1 MPVDDKPLALYGR
14 VIWITGLSG
23 AGKTTLSDRLVTALR
38 LRGHH
43 VVTLDGDAV
52 RAAFG
57 QSLGYDVTARRTQIE
72 RLQSLALFLSEQG
85 CLVVVS
91 ALYCDHDLL
100 AWNRAHLPNY
110 TEVYLQASLDLLRQR
125 NSKGL
130 YDSGVE
136 NVVGVDIAWH
146 APENADLVFDCDTGI
161 SADRLTTA
169 LLQHLSV

>member
-1 MPVDDKPLALYGR
+1 MLVDDIPLLQNGR

-38 LRGHH
+38 WRGLH

-57 QSLGYDVTARRTQIE
+57 QSLGYDVTARRTHIE
-72 RLQSLALFLSEQG
+72 RLQSLALFLSKQG
-85 CLVVVS
+85 CVVVVS
-91 ALYCDHDLL
+91 ALYSDHDLL

-110 TEVYLQASLDLLRQR
+110 TEVYMEASLELLRQR
-125 NSKGL
+125 NTKGL
-130 YDSGVE
+130 YESGVQ

-146 APENADLVFDCDTGI
+146 APKNADLIFDCDAGI
-161 SADRLTTA
+161 SIDCLTA
-169 LLQHLSV
+169 AVLRHLSV

>member
-1 MPVDDKPLALYGR
+1 MDKTPR

-38 LRGHH
+38 WRGLH

-57 QSLGYDVTARRTQIE
+57 QSLGYDVTARRTHIE
-72 RLQSLALFLSEQG
+72 RLQSLALFLSKQG
-85 CLVVVS
+85 CVVVVS
-91 ALYCDHDLL
+91 ALYSDHDLL

-110 TEVYLQASLDLLRQR
+110 TEVYMEASLELLRQR
-125 NSKGL
+125 NTKGL
-130 YDSGVE
+130 YESGVQ

-146 APENADLVFDCDTGI
+146 APKNADLIFDCDAGI
-161 SADRLTTA
+161 SIDCLTA
-169 LLQHLSV
+169 AVLRHLSV

>member
-1 MPVDDKPLALYGR
+1 MPVGDESLAQNGR
-14 VIWITGLSG
+14 VVWITGLSG
-23 AGKTTLSDRLVTALR
+23 AGKTTLSDQLVAALR

-43 VVTLDGDAV
+43 VVALDGDAV

-57 QSLGYDVTARRTQIE
+57 QRLGYDITARRTQIG
-72 RLQSLALFLSEQG
+72 RLQSLALFLSRQG

-91 ALYCDHDLL
+91 ALYSDHDLL

-110 TEVYLQASLDLLRQR
+110 TEVYLRASLGLLRQR

-130 YDSGVE
+130 YESGVQ

-146 APENADLVFDCDTGI
+146 APKNADLIFDCDTGI
-161 SADRLTTA
+161 SADCLTTA